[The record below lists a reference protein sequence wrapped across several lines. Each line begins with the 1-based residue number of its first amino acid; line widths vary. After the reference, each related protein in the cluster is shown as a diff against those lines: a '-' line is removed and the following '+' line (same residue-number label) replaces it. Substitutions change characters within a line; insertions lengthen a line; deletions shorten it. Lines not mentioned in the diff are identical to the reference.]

1 MDDMRDAT
9 RIAVVDDHPLFREGV
24 TSILTRSGRHKLVA
38 IGGSA
43 SDALEIAKTYLP
55 DILLLD
61 IMMPGGGLDAVR
73 DISTAYPAVK
83 VVMLTSSEDEADIST
98 ALASGA
104 RGYILKGIGS
114 TELLSTL
121 EAVAGGETY
130 VSPNL
135 AARVLVQ
142 MRRKLDTGHA
152 THDACTLTH
161 REEEILDQVAEGRT
175 NKEIA
180 RHFEISEKTVKH
192 YMTNIMQKLHVRN
205 RVEAALLA
213 RQRKEVS

>member
-24 TSILTRSGRHKLVA
+24 TSILTRNGRNKLVA

-43 SDALEIAKTYLP
+43 TDALEIAKTYLP

-61 IMMPGGGLDAVR
+61 IKMPGGGLEAVR
-73 DISTAYPAVK
+73 EIATAYPAVK

-98 ALASGA
+98 ALAAGA

-114 TELLSTL
+114 SELLSTI

-142 MRRKLDTGHA
+142 MRRKLDTGHG
-152 THDACTLTH
+152 TQDACTLTH
-161 REEEILDQVAEGRT
+161 REEEILDQVAEGQT

-213 RQRKEVS
+213 RQRREVS